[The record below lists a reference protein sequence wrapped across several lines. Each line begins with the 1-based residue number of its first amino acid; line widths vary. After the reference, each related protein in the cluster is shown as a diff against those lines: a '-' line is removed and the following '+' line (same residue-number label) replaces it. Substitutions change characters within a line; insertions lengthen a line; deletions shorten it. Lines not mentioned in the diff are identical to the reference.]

1 MRRLYERNL
10 TSTTVIWLDGR
21 KVFAL
26 ERPSRSNRCVFSL
39 TQRKELMGYIALG
52 YGLNDDFMGYT
63 SQTSVLRAPRRGTA
77 GVALQAGAVADQ
89 REVRAFRAG
98 LAT

>member
-1 MRRLYERNL
+1 
-10 TSTTVIWLDGR
+10 
-21 KVFAL
+21 
-26 ERPSRSNRCVFSL
+26 
-39 TQRKELMGYIALG
+39 MGYIALG